1 MVKRVRK
8 VYVYVYPSISE
19 WLKLIQLLNEDC
31 HVCTR
36 TACMAWTGCS
46 TYVHRLCLSPTRWV
60 HTDTLWQRCPVARSR
75 RCRWIH
81 RWLRSCLC
89 HCHTSC
95 NRCPEE
101 REGCSDALFTKRDG
115 KILENSLFTSLI
127 NSCLIDICH
136 ISLYHMFRLGLCINR
151 CAKGENKSWSCIQVT
166 ATVLCK
172 GLELP
177 LVSILLPSSQSCHFF
192 KKGSLEITFSEKRI
206 IQA

>member
-1 MVKRVRK
+1 MIQIVGNETFILTKTQRDIKQKPTGEDVISELKTTCMCFGCYYRFFVFLINLGSTQCLLIIKVRK

-31 HVCTR
+31 NVCMR
-36 TACMAWTGCS
+36 TACMAWTACS
-46 TYVHRLCLSPTRWV
+46 TYVHRLCLCPTRWV

-101 REGCSDALFTKRDG
+101 REGCSAALFTKRDS
-115 KILENSLFTSLI
+115 KILEN
-127 NSCLIDICH
+127 
-136 ISLYHMFRLGLCINR
+136 
-151 CAKGENKSWSCIQVT
+151 
-166 ATVLCK
+166 
-172 GLELP
+172 
-177 LVSILLPSSQSCHFF
+177 
-192 KKGSLEITFSEKRI
+192 
-206 IQA
+206 